1 LVSGVTKGKKAPMIE
16 KFVKTYLSKADSEE
30 LFGFFRILMPHL
42 DRERGNYNLKEQA
55 LAKIYS

>member
-1 LVSGVTKGKKAPMIE
+1 MIE